1 MGAHG
6 LAGLAGIAAAAV
18 AADLALST
26 HSEAVVV
33 AEDLG
38 VMLDT
43 RRRCGLRRRTFL
55 PQERLRGVF
64 VSEVRA
70 VCIWIS
76 VKQWISLCLS
86 AGRCL
91 QPTRLR
97 RLRCG
102 HTPDCVVAAWNQTG

>member
-55 PQERLRGVF
+55 PQERL
-64 VSEVRA
+64 
-70 VCIWIS
+70 
-76 VKQWISLCLS
+76 S